1 MVGFGGGLK
10 GAIFKLPE
18 PLSWFVLGCAR
29 DQGGGGVR
37 MRDPGARGTR
47 FAVRAR
53 GRAAV
58 AEEKGVGARAVCS
71 WSSGLAGILFWSRRP
86 GGRASGEA
94 PGRETSERSCARTQ
108 GRGEGSGCR
117 KGGG

>member
-1 MVGFGGGLK
+1 MGWWALGGGLK

-37 MRDPGARGTR
+37 MRDPGATGTR

-53 GRAAV
+53 GRVAV

-94 PGRETSERSCARTQ
+94 PGRETRREELRAHP
-108 GRGEGSGCR
+108 G
-117 KGGG
+117 KGGRERV